1 MPDRTPPRQPRP
13 QPPYDLSPRSA
24 GRRTQDDL
32 RYCSPR
38 PQQPPKPPG
47 PPRPERPERRQPP
60 SPRRRRFTAA
70 ARAAACTASAAIV
83 LASAATWA
91 AYHNLTSG
99 LYTSDAIN
107 EIRSGEKGYVAPHLD
122 GSVNLLLIG
131 LDSRKDMNGNDLPTD
146 FVEQE
151 LHAGSSDIGGYN
163 ANVLIFM
170 HIPADGGRVTAF
182 SIARDDY
189 VEEPGGSS
197 AVGDIPD
204 LGMHKI
210 KEAYG
215 RAKAI
220 AVDRLKASGMTDQA
234 QIEKVSREVGRES
247 TIRAVQLL
255 TGEHVDHLAEINLLG
270 FYDVAKAVGPIEV
283 CLNHPVDDPIEDG
296 AGTGLKLPAG
306 HSMLDAATALQFVRQ
321 RFHLLRGDF
330 DRNRRQQAF
339 LASVLYKL
347 KNDGVIGDLGKMRAL
362 FDVVKKDVVIDDSWD
377 VLDFADRAQNLTGGD
392 ADFRELPITGQPVLP
407 DDGSVNTVNPLQIRQ
422 IVMTGFGDA
431 KQFADE
437 LAQDYESSGDPA
449 AGLGPQPLTDP
460 SAGLGLGPDRPGL
473 PEQQGGADQPAAP
486 AAPAASATSA
496 APPQL
501 AAGAPALPPLPDAR
515 SAGTGMRPAAIAPTG
530 THTVVD
536 LYNAT
541 ARTGLATTVGDWLAA
556 SGWAVDKTGSAA
568 AQTHTTI
575 LYGKGAAKA
584 AGQLAATLGLQA
596 APVPSARAAAGHVL
610 IRLGADYTPPGG
622 PQPPAPSGPAGSGP
636 ADPANPDPAGTQDP
650 ADSPGIAMDNGITCV
665 N

>member
-1 MPDRTPPRQPRP
+1 MPDSTPPPPPRRPRP
-13 QPPYDLSPRSA
+13 QPPYDLSPR
-24 GRRTQDDL
+24 GQGPRHQDDL
-32 RYCSPR
+32 HYWTPR
-38 PQQPPKPPG
+38 PQQPERPA
-47 PPRPERPERRQPP
+47 PPRRPAPEP
-60 SPRRRRFTAA
+60 PRRRRRRATIV
-70 ARAAACTASAAIV
+70 ARALACTTSAAIV
-83 LASAATWA
+83 LASAAIWA
-91 AYHNLTSG
+91 EYHNLTSG
-99 LYTSDAIN
+99 LLTSNAIN

-151 LHAGSSDIGGYN
+151 LHAGSSEIGGYN
-163 ANVLIFM
+163 ANVLIFL

-270 FYDVAKAVGPIEV
+270 FYDVAQAVGPIEV
-283 CLNHPVDDPIEDG
+283 CLNHPVNDPIEDG

-339 LASVLYKL
+339 LAAVMHKL
-347 KNDGVIGDLGKMRAL
+347 KSEGVIGDLGKMQAL

-377 VLDFADRAQNLTGGD
+377 VLDFADRAQNLTGGN

-407 DDGSVNTVNPLQIRQ
+407 ADGSVNTVNPLQIRQ

-431 KQFADE
+431 KEFATE
-437 LAQDYESSGDPA
+437 MAQATENGGDPA
-449 AGLGPQPLTDP
+449 SSLGPRSLTDP
-460 SAGLGLGPDRPGL
+460 GAGLA
-473 PEQQGGADQPAAP
+473 QGGSVLPGQN
-486 AAPAASATSA
+486 ASV
-496 APPQL
+496 Q
-501 AAGAPALPPLPDAR
+501 AGAAQGDGAPGALPPLPAAR
-515 SAGTGMRPAAIAPTG
+515 GGESGAGLGMRPAAIAPSD

-541 ARTGLATTVGDWLAA
+541 ARNGLATTVGDWLAA
-556 SGWAVDKTGSAA
+556 SGWPVDKTAGAA
-568 AQTHTTI
+568 AQSRTTI

-584 AGQLAATLGLQA
+584 AGQLAAALGVQA
-596 APVPSARAAAGHVL
+596 LPAPSARTAAGHVL

-622 PQPPAPSGPAGSGP
+622 PQPLAPTDATGPGPADP
-636 ADPANPDPAGTQDP
+636 ADPANPANPANPATADPSGSPDP
-650 ADSPGIAMDNGITCV
+650 ADSPGIAMDSGITCV

>member
-1 MPDRTPPRQPRP
+1 VPEPTPPRRPRP
-13 QPPYDLSPRSA
+13 QPPYDLSPRGPGS
-24 GRRTQDDL
+24 RPQSQDDL
-32 RYCSPR
+32 RYWSPR
-38 PQQPPKPPG
+38 PQQPEHRWPE
-47 PPRPERPERRQPP
+47 PRPVSRPRPRQKPQ
-60 SPRRRRFTAA
+60 PRRPRRVVIA
-70 ARAAACTASAAIV
+70 ARALACTASAVIIV
-83 LASAATWA
+83 ASAATWA

-131 LDSRKDMNGNDLPTD
+131 LDSRKDMNGNDLPTA

-163 ANVLIFM
+163 SNVLIFL
-170 HIPADGGRVTAF
+170 HIPADGGRVSAY

-220 AVDRLKASGMTDQA
+220 AVDRLKASGMTDKA

-270 FYDVAKAVGPIEV
+270 FYDVAQAVGPIEV
-283 CLNHPVDDPIEDG
+283 CLNHPVNDPIEDG

-339 LASVLYKL
+339 LASVLHKL
-347 KNDGVIGDLGKMRAL
+347 KSEGVIGDLGRMQAL

-377 VLDFADRAQNLTGGD
+377 VLDFADRAQNLTAGN

-407 DDGSVNTVNPLQIRQ
+407 GDGSVNTVNPLQIRQ

-431 KQFADE
+431 KEFADE
-437 LAQDYESSGDPA
+437 MTQNAENNGDPA
-449 AGLGPQPLTDP
+449 SALGPRTLTDP
-460 SAGLGLGPDRPGL
+460 SAGLGQDRPVL
-473 PEQQGGADQPAAP
+473 PA
-486 AAPAASATSA
+486 
-496 APPQL
+496 
-501 AAGAPALPPLPDAR
+501 APALPPLPAAR
-515 SAGTGMRPAAIAPTG
+515 GTATGMRPAAIAPPD

-541 ARTGLATTVGDWLAA
+541 AKSGLATSVGDWLAA
-556 SGWAVDKTGSAA
+556 SGWPVAKTSAA
-568 AQTHTTI
+568 ASQSRTTI
-575 LYGKGAAKA
+575 LYGRGAAKA
-584 AGQLAATLGLQA
+584 AGRLAAALGVPA
-596 APVPSARAAAGHVL
+596 VPAPSARTAAGHVL
-610 IRLGADYTPPGG
+610 IKLGADYTPPGD
-622 PQPPAPSGPAGSGP
+622 PQPATPSDTTGSGP

-650 ADSPGIAMDNGITCV
+650 ADVPGISMDSGITCV